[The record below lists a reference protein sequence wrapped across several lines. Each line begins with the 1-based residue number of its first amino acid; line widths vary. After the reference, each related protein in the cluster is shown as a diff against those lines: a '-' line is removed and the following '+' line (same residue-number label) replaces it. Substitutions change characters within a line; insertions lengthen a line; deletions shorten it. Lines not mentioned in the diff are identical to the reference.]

1 MDATAQLCRDCLWQN
16 DRLPVNLCVSPLLQ
30 MPSIAT
36 RNRGNR
42 KPGETGPS
50 ERGELAPPNRT
61 DYKPFLILAILL
73 VAFALIQCSLPLKTT
88 IQIGADEGFELA
100 KATLSLNGFKLYS
113 EVWNDQ
119 PPLHT
124 FLIAQM
130 LEHLSP
136 SILGPRLLTSLCT
149 ALLLIS
155 LFFIV
160 LRLNGLLTAALT
172 TGLLITSP
180 GFIELSSSCMLEI
193 PALAPAIT
201 ALCLLLL
208 CPLAKWPVAAI
219 VSGVLFGLAFQIK
232 LINVILLPLAA
243 LIVWQ
248 RHRAGGAPGITIGVS
263 LTLLAASLA
272 VSYVAADYLVDGGAY
287 LRHFQQS
294 WASHFG
300 STQSFEYGSPSDR
313 PYDWS
318 VLFKNWDTTIPAI
331 VGVILLMRHV
341 HHVSTAV
348 LPLAWLMVTIAVF
361 ASHKPWWPYY
371 YIHNAIP
378 LCWCAAIGFQFV
390 IQRIRLKGAI
400 GLSVLLGAF
409 GIYAVGW
416 MGARVY
422 LQVTSIHNSPQTY
435 SSLVLKQISRL
446 KPFAKFIYTEE
457 PIYSFHAGIP
467 MPPSLAVVPLK
478 RLWAGDMT
486 GARIGSE
493 MWESKPE
500 IILLKSTTI
509 ETPFSDLLSAE
520 YRPIYED
527 AKHRLYARRTIAKQ
541 AGF

>member
-1 MDATAQLCRDCLWQN
+1 
-16 DRLPVNLCVSPLLQ
+16 

-36 RNRGNR
+36 RKRGNR

-50 ERGELAPPNRT
+50 ERGEPAPPNRT

-124 FLIAQM
+124 FLITQI

-149 ALLLIS
+149 AILLTS

-160 LRLNGLLTAALT
+160 LRLNGLLTAALA
-172 TGLLITSP
+172 TGLLIASP
-180 GFIELSSSCMLEI
+180 GFVELSSSCMLEI
-193 PALAPAIT
+193 PALAPVVA

-208 CPLAKWPVAAI
+208 CPPAKWPIAAI
-219 VSGVLFGLAFQIK
+219 VAGVLFGLAFQVK

-243 LIVWQ
+243 FIVWQ
-248 RHRAGGAPGITIGVS
+248 RCRTSGTPRKTLGVL

-272 VSYVAADYLVDGGAY
+272 LSFVAVDYLADGGAY

-318 VLFKNWDTTIPAI
+318 VLLKNWDTTIPTI
-331 VGVILLMRHV
+331 VGIILLSRQV
-341 HHVSTAV
+341 RRTPGLI
-348 LPLAWLMVTIAVF
+348 LPLAWLTLTLIVF
-361 ASHKPWWPYY
+361 ASHRPWWPYY

-378 LCWCAAIGFQFV
+378 LCWCAAIGLRFV
-390 IQRIRLKGAI
+390 LQRIQLRRSI

-409 GIYAVGW
+409 GICALGW
-416 MGARVY
+416 IGARVY
-422 LQVTSIHNSPQTY
+422 LQVASIRNSPQTY
-435 SSLVLKQISRL
+435 SSLALKQINRL
-446 KPFAKFIYTEE
+446 KPFARFIYAEE
-457 PIYSFHAGIP
+457 PIYSFHSEIP
-467 MPPSLAVVPLK
+467 MPPQLAVVPLK

-486 GARIGSE
+486 GARIASE
-493 MWESKPE
+493 MSESKPE
-500 IILLKSTTI
+500 IILLKSTTT
-509 ETPFSDLLSAE
+509 ETPFSDLLGAE
-520 YRPIYED
+520 YRVIYED
-527 AKHRLYARRTIAKQ
+527 GRHRLYARRTVAKQ

>member
-1 MDATAQLCRDCLWQN
+1 MAKYPSTCQSVINPQLL
-16 DRLPVNLCVSPLLQ
+16 

-50 ERGELAPPNRT
+50 ERGEPAPPNRT
-61 DYKPFLILAILL
+61 AYKSLLVLAILL
-73 VAFALIQCSLPLKTT
+73 VAFALIQSLLPLKTT

-124 FLIAQM
+124 FLITQI

-136 SILGPRLLTSLCT
+136 SIFGPRLLTSLFT
-149 ALLLIS
+149 AILLASIY
-155 LFFIV
+155 FIV

-172 TGLLITSP
+172 TGLFIASP
-180 GFIELSSSCMLEI
+180 GFVELSSSCMLEI
-193 PALAPAIT
+193 PALAPVVA

-208 CPLAKWPVAAI
+208 CPPAKWPVAAI

-243 LIVWQ
+243 FIVWQ
-248 RHRAGGAPGITIGVS
+248 HHRMGGTPGKTIGFL
-263 LTLLAASLA
+263 LTVLAASLA
-272 VSYVAADYLVDGGAY
+272 VSFVAVDYLVDGGAY

-318 VLFKNWDTTIPAI
+318 VLLKNWDTTTPAI
-331 VGVILLMRHV
+331 VGIILLSRQV
-341 HHVSTAV
+341 RRTQTAI
-348 LPLAWLMVTIAVF
+348 LPLAWLTLTLAVF
-361 ASHKPWWPYY
+361 ATHKPWWPYY

-378 LCWCAAIGFQFV
+378 LCWCAAIGLEFV
-390 IQRIRLKGAI
+390 LQRIRLQRAI

-409 GIYAVGW
+409 GVCALGW

-422 LQVTSIHNSPQTY
+422 LQLASIRDSPQTY
-435 SSLVLKQISRL
+435 SSLVLKQINRL
-446 KPFAKFIYTEE
+446 KPYARFIYAEE
-457 PIYSFHAGIP
+457 QIYSFHSGIP
-467 MPPSLAVVPLK
+467 MPPQLAVVPLK

-486 GARIGSE
+486 GARIASE
-493 MWESKPE
+493 MSESKPE
-500 IILLKSTTI
+500 IILLKSTTT
-509 ETPFSDLLSAE
+509 ETPFNDLLEAE
-520 YRPIYED
+520 YRVIYQD
-527 AKHRLYARRTIAKQ
+527 GRHRLYALRTVAKQ
-541 AGF
+541 AGY